1 MNLKF
6 WEWFKKKQE
15 TDPTLF
21 DPTDAAL
28 LREYQDAIGIQRI
41 PMSSIDRHD
50 LTSNEVSN
58 PDLGTDDAE
67 TLKKKLKYGIHQSTM
82 RGVDTHNVSGV
93 RAIAED
99 GGKAEVIMKIDKSK
113 LYELG
118 YDIEQENDTFVK
130 DLGLVPEKTTTVGN
144 EVITESEIPLP
155 VGATAA
161 TPELERLRLEGVDF
175 HRYSGKP
182 QDRPWEMKPNP
193 ALTEEQDEWS
203 KATGVMDI
211 PASTVEVTLHTPE
224 MEESVAARIEA
235 FHAKAKDHDTYCDL
249 HGHYLEHIDKLGNEY
264 DCHHYCGCKKEDH
277 GDDQGN
283 AVPV

>member
-15 TDPTLF
+15 SDPTLL

-41 PMSSIDRHD
+41 PMQSIDRHS
-50 LTSNEVSN
+50 LTSNEVGT

-82 RGVDTHNVSGV
+82 QGVDTHTVSGV
-93 RAIAED
+93 RAISEE

-118 YDIEQENDTFVK
+118 YDIEIENETFVK

-155 VGATAA
+155 VGATVD
-161 TPELERLRLEGVDF
+161 TPELERLHLEGVDF
-175 HRYSGKP
+175 HHFIGKTT
-182 QDRPWEMKPNP
+182 DRPQEGG
-193 ALTEEQDEWS
+193 LTVINISEDE
-203 KATGVMDI
+203 
-211 PASTVEVTLHTPE
+211 PEVGQVLANVKGEYRWTAPE
-224 MEESVAARIEA
+224 MEESIAARIEA
-235 FHAKAKDHDTYCDL
+235 FHAKAKDHNPDCPLYT
-249 HGHYLEHIDKLGNEY
+249 HYMEHIDKLGNEY
-264 DCHHYCGCKKEDH
+264 DCLYGPDECKCKGNH

-283 AVPV
+283 AVPA